1 MPWTHPP
8 PRAGRPGHVALA
20 RDKDYG
26 AVLAPRPVSLIG
38 HIWVPEHRREPAGT
52 EIVKA
57 GPKH

>member
-8 PRAGRPGHVALA
+8 PRAGRPGHDALA

-38 HIWVPEHRREPAGT
+38 HIWVPEHHREPAGT
-52 EIVKA
+52 E
-57 GPKH
+57 